1 MKISIRTELRSGD
14 LGYLIFL
21 HGDIYR
27 RENGYNITF
36 ECYVAEGLVEFYK
49 QYDPAKNRVW
59 ICEHQNKMIGF
70 VLLMNRGELRNCAT
84 SLSRRNIAAW
94 VWEKINESVH
104 GIPETLSI

>member
-1 MKISIRTELRSGD
+1 MKTPPCLLSEISIRTELRSGD

-70 VLLMNRGELRNCAT
+70 VLLMNRGEARNCAIPY
-84 SLSRRNIAAW
+84 RGNIAAW
-94 VWEKINESVH
+94 VWETN
-104 GIPETLSI
+104 